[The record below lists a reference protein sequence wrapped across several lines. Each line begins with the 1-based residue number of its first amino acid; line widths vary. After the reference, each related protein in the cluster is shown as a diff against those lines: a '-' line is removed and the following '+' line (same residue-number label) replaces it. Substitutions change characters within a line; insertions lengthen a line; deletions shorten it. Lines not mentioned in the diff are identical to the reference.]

1 MKNYLYIH
9 QDCQL
14 SKLSLYL
21 LDEITCEYVQFK
33 QVLYVKYYCETMS
46 NELRA
51 LFNWRHLQDN

>member
-21 LDEITCEYVQFK
+21 LDEITCEYSQFK
-33 QVLYVKYYCETMS
+33 QILYVKYYCETMP

-51 LFNWRHLQDN
+51 FFN